1 MRKNKTGI
9 IRINGVDTWIKEVEF
24 VKSHTELI
32 EKNKHRPK
40 FVKPYIDRLEIGRAH
55 V

>member
-1 MRKNKTGI
+1 MKISECETILN
-9 IRINGVDTWIKEVEF
+9 EVEF

-40 FVKPYIDRLEIGRAH
+40 FVKPYIDRLEKYFKLKNNG
-55 V
+55 